1 MQYNSIVD
9 GQRRQSRRDLA
20 PHPSV
25 YSVRSRL
32 LPEAG
37 CRHFSC
43 TDNPIVCEQPGQHCT
58 REASR
63 TSSANAKRD
72 PSIADESLKTSDR
85 QTDLLGVGLLV
96 LLLGRQRGNLDL
108 DAQSLSSRLHGQGDT
123 TTVEVDLHDLDLN
136 LVAHVGDLR
145 RLVDVLVGHLG
156 DVHQALD
163 ALAQV
168 DESAERDKLGHSALD
183 DSADGVLLDQCAPRI
198 LGGLLETQ
206 GDALAVE
213 IDVEN
218 LDLDLLADLDNLGRR
233 ARRCG

>member
-1 MQYNSIVD
+1 MDSPAALRI
-9 GQRRQSRRDLA
+9 
-20 PHPSV
+20 SV
-25 YSVRSRL
+25 
-32 LPEAG
+32 P
-37 CRHFSC
+37 
-43 TDNPIVCEQPGQHCT
+43 
-58 REASR
+58 
-63 TSSANAKRD
+63 NAKRD
-72 PSIADESLKTSDR
+72 PSITDGSLKTSDR

-96 LLLGRQRGNLDL
+96 LLLGRQRDNLDL

-145 RLVDVLVGHLG
+145 RLIDVLVGHLG

-213 IDVEN
+213 VDVEN
-218 LDLDLLADLDNLGRR
+218 LDLDLLADLDNLGRMVDVVP
-233 ARRCG
+233 GELGDPG